1 MPTYNLILSTLMTQN
16 AQYGNNLK
24 PVQSSNLANYAWL
37 VNFEGLFGA
46 DLLKYSKC
54 ILRYKL
60 VSEPSSSMSGV
71 NNLGF
76 LALTGLSTDKQAG
89 NIPACY
95 LDILQVEAA
104 PIVASNYRFNQHN
117 MDAFHGIQIN
127 MPSGTQ
133 EIGVR
138 FYNDDSI
145 TFQGNVPNY
154 ILALQFELIN

>member
-1 MPTYNLILSTLMTQN
+1 MTQ
-16 AQYGNNLK
+16 QPPFGNNLR
-24 PVQSSNLANYAWL
+24 PVQSANLANYAWL

-71 NNLGF
+71 TNLGF

-95 LDILQVEAA
+95 LDILKVETA
-104 PIVASNYRFNQHN
+104 PVVASNYRFYQTN
-117 MDAFHGIQIN
+117 MDEFHGIQIN
-127 MPSGTQ
+127 MPTGTQ
-133 EIGVR
+133 EVGVR
-138 FYNDDSI
+138 FYNDDAI
-145 TFQGNVPNY
+145 TFQTNVPHY
-154 ILALQFELIN
+154 VVALQFELIN